1 MKFIKYSL
9 MYLLLAIG
17 LSLVSYSQDIEI
29 TINDT
34 TIQRGGSNRIPIYFQ
49 SKSGLTGDIEFI
61 FNYNAYVINIKD
73 TNLTAPTNPFIDDVK
88 MFNDLSDIS
97 NAKLT
102 IKAKFIGS
110 LGLAGGGFYLE
121 VEGLAGADTLTQ
133 FTPISV
139 ILDGNRIEDT
149 KFNSATIIVRSSSVV
164 PGITEGLGLN
174 RPNPFSDYTS
184 FNIGLNKES
193 TIHFSIFSLGGRKVL
208 DQDNLLEAFRIS
220 LINESGENITNF
232 NTNKIPRGNYK
243 LTIQPYSW
251 MLSAGAYAIILTTE
265 SGVYKTN
272 FMYIK

>member
-1 MKFIKYSL
+1 MKILKYTL
-9 MYLLLAIG
+9 IYLLMAIS
-17 LSLVSYSQDIEI
+17 LSLISYSQDIEI

-49 SKSGLTGDIEFI
+49 SKSGLTGDIEFV
-61 FNYNAYVINIKD
+61 FNYNAYVIDIKD
-73 TNLTAPTNPFIDDVK
+73 TSLTVPTNPFIDEVRI
-88 MFNDLSDIS
+88 FNDLSDIS
-97 NAKLT
+97 NAKLI
-102 IKAKFIGS
+102 IKAKFAS
-110 LGLAGGGFYLE
+110 LALAGGGFYLV

-133 FTPISV
+133 LTPISV

-265 SGVYKTN
+265 SGAYKTN

>member
-1 MKFIKYSL
+1 MKILKYTL
-9 MYLLLAIG
+9 IYLLMAIS
-17 LSLVSYSQDIEI
+17 LSLISYSQDIEI

-49 SKSGLTGDIEFI
+49 SKSGLTGDIEFV
-61 FNYNAYVINIKD
+61 FNYNAYVIDIKD
-73 TNLTAPTNPFIDDVK
+73 TSLTVPTNPFIDEVRI
-88 MFNDLSDIS
+88 FNDLSDIS
-97 NAKLT
+97 NSKLI
-102 IKAKFIGS
+102 IKAKFAS
-110 LGLAGGGFYLE
+110 LALAGGGFYLV

-133 FTPISV
+133 LTPISV

-265 SGVYKTN
+265 SGAYKTN